1 MDLVGEVIRS
11 VRVGR
16 PGARLVRQTGPRGVR
31 FPAFE
36 GSGFHIVLAGT
47 CWLVSEHAGPVELR
61 PGDVVL
67 ASAGA
72 AHGLSPVPARL
83 GDLPMVA
90 FGPHPPE
97 QGPARFEFLCGSYHL
112 AHGAAPHY
120 LRTLPA
126 LVVVSPDRERAPRL
140 RALADLLRAEVAASP
155 AGDDA
160 TVPALLDLVLV
171 HVLRQWREEH
181 EPGDGALTDDPAIAT
196 ALREIHERPAEPWT
210 VERLS
215 RVAGLPRTSFARRF
229 TELVGRPPM
238 RYLTEWRLDRAAGLL
253 RETDAPLATIARQVG
268 YATEFAFSAAFRRAH
283 GVPPGR
289 FRRVPS
295 PGMSGDDAPGR
306 AGTVRAERG

>member
-11 VRVGR
+11 VRAGR
-16 PGARLVRQTGPRGVR
+16 PGARLVRQTGAHGVR

-36 GSGFHIVLAGT
+36 GSGFHIVLSGA
-47 CWLVSEHAGPVELR
+47 CWLVTENTEPVELR

-72 AHGLSPVPARL
+72 AHGLAPAPARL
-83 GDLPMVA
+83 QDLPMVA

-97 QGPARFEFLCGSYHL
+97 QGPARFAFLCGSYQL
-112 AHGAAPHY
+112 THGSAPYY
-120 LRTLPA
+120 LRTLPD
-126 LVVVSPDRERAPRL
+126 LVVVSPDAERALRL
-140 RALADLLRAEVAASP
+140 RALTELLRAEVAASP
-155 AGDDA
+155 ARDDA
-160 TVPALLDLVLV
+160 TVPALLELVLV

-181 EPGDGALTDDPAIAT
+181 EPGGVLTDDPAIAS
-196 ALREIHERPAEPWT
+196 ALRQMHEHPAEPWT

-229 TELVGRPPM
+229 TERVGRPPM
-238 RYLTEWRLDRAAGLL
+238 RYLTEWRLERAAGLL
-253 RETDAPLATIARQVG
+253 RETDVPLATVARQVG

-289 FRRVPS
+289 FRRVP
-295 PGMSGDDAPGR
+295 PPA
-306 AGTVRAERG
+306 A